1 MKDYD
6 QIGNRD
12 EWPNTSCGL
21 CCNDGINAT
30 IEAADTESVQLSG
43 GKQGPPGPPGERGE
57 KGDQGEVDYTKVEVY
72 VKNRVEQVFFP
83 VGERLDKIERKID
96 EKIELS
102 DWQEA

>member
-12 EWPNTSCGL
+12 EWPSTSCGL

-43 GKQGPPGPPGERGE
+43 GKQGPPGPPGKQGEKGDKGDQGPRGE
-57 KGDQGEVDYTKVEVY
+57 KGDPGEKGEQGPAGPQGPIGKTPEFYLEKSGDLYVDEY
-72 VKNRVEQVFFP
+72 
-83 VGERLDKIERKID
+83 
-96 EKIELS
+96 
-102 DWQEA
+102 